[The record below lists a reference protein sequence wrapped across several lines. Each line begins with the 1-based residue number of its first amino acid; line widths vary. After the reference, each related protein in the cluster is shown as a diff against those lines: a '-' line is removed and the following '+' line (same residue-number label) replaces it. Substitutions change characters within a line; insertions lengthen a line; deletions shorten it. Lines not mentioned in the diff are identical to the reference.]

1 MQPTHSQNLSL
12 LLFALL
18 ISAWLKLITIIIPYR
33 YRKSLQG
40 QLHQKAMYKESEK
53 NEKKVR
59 QVKNLMLHF
68 SHYPIWKTECYT
80 LALTAKFLLK
90 FMGIYSTLYIGMKKQ
105 SKDKI
110 IGHAWLMVDGEY
122 IVGGEIAPNYNV
134 ISYFT

>member
-1 MQPTHSQNLSL
+1 MQSTHSKNLSL
-12 LLFALL
+12 LLLALL
-18 ISAWLKLITIIIPYR
+18 ISAWVKLITLTIPYR

-40 QLHQKAMYKESEK
+40 QLHKEASCQELEK
-53 NEKKVR
+53 NAEKVR

-68 SHYPIWKTECYT
+68 SHYSIWKTECYT

-90 FMGIYSTLYIGMKKQ
+90 SMGIPSTLYIGMKKQ
-105 SKDKI
+105 SKEKI
-110 IGHAWLMVDGEY
+110 IGHAWLMINEEY